1 MRARNSPFANGFSNL
16 TITVG
21 HLSVTNV
28 HQQPAL
34 HFLQRSAF
42 PQFLSP
48 LGLRPSQFYPL
59 IAFIATPAR
68 PNGWIAWAI
77 NPTSTGMAGSQAL
90 IAFKDSKGAM
100 TVKMCGMRVKES
112 SAEFSNELMRIFD
125 TIVLSDKGK
134 STVNHVWQVGPSV
147 TSRVPDKHEFQS
159 ANLNSKGSLDLLKE
173 QSTTST
179 NGSSRT

>member
-1 MRARNSPFANGFSNL
+1 MRARNSPSNSHFANGFSNL

-28 HQQPAL
+28 HQQQVL
-34 HFLQRSAF
+34 HFLQRSAY
-42 PQFLSP
+42 PQFLPP
-48 LGLRPSQFYPL
+48 LGLRPSQFYHL

-100 TVKMCGMRVKES
+100 TVKTYNITLYSSLTESKVWYEGKGVVDGIFQRVNVD
-112 SAEFSNELMRIFD
+112 F
-125 TIVLSDKGK
+125 
-134 STVNHVWQVGPSV
+134 
-147 TSRVPDKHEFQS
+147 
-159 ANLNSKGSLDLLKE
+159 
-173 QSTTST
+173 
-179 NGSSRT
+179 